1 MNIREIEAA
10 MKVLDQTAENVR
22 DDYINTNGPTQK
34 ELDDTYGQMLKDI
47 ASVRDELQRQIDQL
61 EDEYPIDWQQE
72 ETNQL
77 ALSCEKRVA
86 DEQAAELAARKK
98 ITINC
103 DRPLGEGE
111 MEHLIGEAKL
121 MQITGDTKSWVGDG
135 MLHMCIGGD
144 EFHFVDQTNLE
155 EKK

>member
-1 MNIREIEAA
+1 LVGTFFIGGEHDESIN
-10 MKVLDQTAENVR
+10 NR
-22 DDYINTNGPTQK
+22 DTHC
-34 ELDDTYGQMLKDI
+34 
-47 ASVRDELQRQIDQL
+47 R
-61 EDEYPIDWQQE
+61 
-72 ETNQL
+72 
-77 ALSCEKRVA
+77 A
-86 DEQAAELAARKK
+86 DEQAAELAARKM
-98 ITINC
+98 ITITC

-135 MLHMCIGGD
+135 MLHMCVGGE